1 MTKISENQNHI
12 VNVIRMICTAHP
24 DTQTIYLYGTWGT
37 EYQRRDS
44 DIDIAVL
51 LPYEQV
57 KEVDSPGWRLLA
69 IEVTLIAK
77 VEYADLINL
86 RCVNTTFQAEI
97 LRTGRLIQCADEKV
111 RLRFEGQILSM
122 YQKLNRER
130 AEIRSEIIRSGRV
143 YAQ

>member
-1 MTKISENQNHI
+1 MHYQEIANT
-12 VNVIRMICTAHP
+12 VLAAHP
-24 DTQTIYLYGTWGT
+24 DTQAIYLYGTWGT

-51 LPYEQV
+51 LPYEQA
-57 KEVDSPGWRLLA
+57 KEVDSRDWRLLA
-69 IEVTLIAK
+69 TEVALTAK

-111 RLRFEGQILSM
+111 RLRFEVQILSM

>member
-1 MTKISENQNHI
+1 MRPTEKI
-12 VNVIRMICTAHP
+12 VDTVLAVHP
-24 DTQTIYLYGTWGT
+24 DTQAVYLYGTWGT

-51 LPYEQV
+51 LPHATARTIDIWKWGLLSVQV
-57 KEVDSPGWRLLA
+57 ASSAEVER
-69 IEVTLIAK
+69 
-77 VEYADLINL
+77 ADLINL

>member
-1 MTKISENQNHI
+1 MHYQEIANT
-12 VNVIRMICTAHP
+12 VLAAHP
-24 DTQTIYLYGTWGT
+24 DTQAIYLYGTWGT

-51 LPYEQV
+51 LPHEQA
-57 KEVDSPGWRLLA
+57 KEVDSRDWRLLA
-69 IEVTLIAK
+69 TEVALTAK
-77 VEYADLINL
+77 VEHADLINL

-111 RLRFEGQILSM
+111 RLRFEVQILSM

-130 AEIRSEIIRSGRV
+130 AEIRSEIIKSGRV

>member
-1 MTKISENQNHI
+1 MHYQEIANT
-12 VNVIRMICTAHP
+12 VLAAHP
-24 DTQTIYLYGTWGT
+24 DTQAIYLYGTWGT

-51 LPYEQV
+51 LPHEQA
-57 KEVDSPGWRLLA
+57 KEVDSRDWRLLA
-69 IEVTLIAK
+69 TEVALTAK
-77 VEYADLINL
+77 VEHADLINL

-111 RLRFEGQILSM
+111 RLRFEVQILSM
-122 YQKLNRER
+122 YQRLNRER
-130 AEIRSEIIRSGRV
+130 AEIRSEIIKSGRV